1 MKKLFLLLTAL
12 VAIAISAAA
21 QNRTFHGTVLSAAD
35 DEPLIGATVT
45 PLGGGHPVAT
55 DVDGHFAITVPA
67 SVKEIKVTYVG
78 MQPKTVTLTEG
89 LKIFLEYS
97 TNVLDQVV
105 VTGYGS
111 GKKLGSVVGSV
122 SVVGDKV
129 FENTPSANF
138 VDALQGQVPGLAI
151 NSSSGDP
158 SSNSNSIV
166 LRGRNGLNTDSSPLF
181 ICDGAP
187 IDQSLFMS
195 MNPADIESV
204 TVLKD
209 AASIAIYGSRGANG
223 IIVITTK
230 RGKYG
235 AQAKATF
242 RASYGWSSMVKDN
255 VDMMDSKQ
263 YMQFRDMIGQPLSGS
278 VKNLINTYN
287 INTDWRSELFSNSAP
302 TYNVEGQVSGGSEN
316 LSYYLSLNHYSQEGI
331 IENSSLRR
339 TTMSFNIDSKVNSWF
354 RVGLNGNLSFR
365 RSKANLE
372 DKAESGELYTENPM
386 LLARMGL
393 PFDSPY
399 SYTFNDNGDIVY
411 GNRVE
416 KLHYSGI
423 TLPWYRYTYDH
434 FHRDRLAGS
443 MRIYEQITP
452 IPGLVIKAQQALE
465 GYDATAS
472 ETIDPRKTFYTAMG
486 DKIGQN
492 DPGYINPG
500 SNSESFS
507 RYYQFTYTNT
517 AEYTFDFLKNHHARV
532 LIGQESIIRKSNGFG
547 VATSG
552 TVDKRMNLLNQ
563 GTTVSMGGVDY
574 SKSEI
579 VINSYF
585 ANANYDY
592 DNRYFIDASFR
603 RDGSSQL
610 APGHRWG
617 NFWAFGLMWNLR
629 NESWLNLQEKT
640 WLNDLRL
647 HYSYGGSG
655 NSNIGNFAWM
665 GAIGTYEYGYGG
677 NSATGTS
684 GASNYDLSWETVWS
698 HDLGVNVRF
707 FDRIGIT
714 ADWYKKTTS
723 NMLYNIPYAIST
735 GVESGAAN
743 VCKMTNTG
751 IEAEITG
758 DIFKSKDWYIGA
770 RVSFNYNRNRITELW
785 DGTDIYPISATGLVL
800 KVGDVSNQYYMVRY
814 VGVDPADGKQMWL
827 DKNDNVTK
835 TFPSDAQV
843 CTGKSS
849 FAPWTGG
856 FGATA
861 RWKGL
866 SASVNFAWQSG
877 KWMINNDRYF
887 TSNPGE
893 FGLSYNQ
900 TADMLNMW
908 TTPGQVTDVPA
919 FGEKLTYAGDDTR
932 WLEDASFCRLKNL
945 TVAYDFP
952 TTLVNKWGLSGLQL
966 HFTGRNL
973 WTITN
978 FSGYDP
984 EPLSNMVQFQ
994 FPNTR
999 QFEFGLEVSF

>member
-1 MKKLFLLLTAL
+1 MKKLFLLLTAI
-12 VAIAISAAA
+12 VAFALSAAA
-21 QNRTFHGTVLSAAD
+21 QNRTYTGTVLSSAD

-45 PLGGGHPVAT
+45 PIGGGHPVAT
-55 DVDGHFAITVPA
+55 DIEGRFTLTVPA
-67 SVKEIKVTYVG
+67 SVKEVKVTFVG
-78 MQPKTVTLTEG
+78 MAPKTVALSNG
-89 LKIFLEYS
+89 MKVFLDNS
-97 TNVLDQVV
+97 ATMLDQVV

-122 SVVGDKV
+122 SVVGDQV
-129 FENTPSANF
+129 FENTPASNF

-158 SSNSNSIV
+158 SSNSNSII
-166 LRGRNGLNTDSSPLF
+166 LRGRNGLNTDSTPLF

-187 IDQSLFMS
+187 IDESLFTS
-195 MNPADIESV
+195 MNPSDIESV

-235 AQAKATF
+235 ANAKATF

-255 VDMMDSKQ
+255 VEMMNSQQ
-263 YMQFRDMIGQPLSGS
+263 YLQFRDMVGQPLTAQE
-278 VKNLINTYN
+278 KNIINNYGISTN
-287 INTDWRSELFSNSAP
+287 WRDELFNGSAP
-302 TYNVEGQVSGGSEN
+302 TYSVEGQVSGGSDN
-316 LSYYLSLNHYSQEGI
+316 LSYYINLSHYDQQGI
-331 IENSSLRR
+331 IENSAMRR
-339 TTMSFNIDSKVNSWF
+339 TTLSFNIDGKVNSWF
-354 RVGLNGNLSFR
+354 RVGLSGNMGYR
-365 RSKANLE
+365 RSQTNLE
-372 DKAESGELYTENPM
+372 DEADDDLYINNPM
-386 LLARMGL
+386 LLARMAL
-393 PFDSPY
+393 PYDSPY
-399 SYTFNDNGDIVY
+399 GYKFNDKGDIVF
-411 GNRVE
+411 GSRSE

-423 TLPWYRYTYDH
+423 TMPWYLYTYNH
-434 FHRDRLAGS
+434 MYRDRLSGNI
-443 MRIYEQITP
+443 RLYEQITP
-452 IPGLVIKAQQALE
+452 IPGLIIKAQQSME
-465 GYDATAS
+465 GYDARTHQ
-472 ETIDPRKTFYTAMG
+472 TIDPRETFRTEMG
-486 DKIGQN
+486 DKVGSN
-492 DPGYINPG
+492 DVGYMNPG
-500 SNSESFS
+500 SNGESFS

-517 AEYTFDFLKNHHARV
+517 AEYTFDFLEKNHARV
-532 LIGQESIIRKSNGFG
+532 LIGQESIIQRSNAFG
-547 VATSG
+547 MTSSG
-552 TVDKRMNLLNQ
+552 TTDKRMNLITQ
-563 GTTVSMGGVDY
+563 GTTATINNLSY
-574 SKSEI
+574 SKGEI

-603 RDGSSQL
+603 RDGTSQL

-617 NFWAFGLMWNLR
+617 NFWAFGLMWNLK
-629 NESWLNLQEKT
+629 NDKWLGLSEKT

-655 NSNIGNFAWM
+655 NSNIGNFAWQ
-665 GAIGTYEYGYGG
+665 AIVGNYQGGYAGVP
-677 NSATGTS
+677 ATGIS
-684 GASNYDLSWETVWS
+684 GANNYDLTWETVWS

-707 FDRIGIT
+707 LDRLTLT
-714 ADWYKKTTS
+714 ADWYYKRTED
-723 NMLYNIPYAIST
+723 MLYVIPYAITVGAS
-735 GVESGAAN
+735 SGAAN
-743 VCKMTNTG
+743 VCKMSNKG
-751 IEAEITG
+751 IEAELQA
-758 DIFKSKDWYIGA
+758 DIVKTKDWYVGA
-770 RVSFNYNRNRITELW
+770 RVGFNYNRNRIEELW
-785 DGTDIYPISATGLVL
+785 DGTDLYPISSTGLAL
-800 KVGDVSNQYYMVRY
+800 KVGQVSNQYYAVRY

-835 TFPSDAQV
+835 VYPSDAQV
-843 CTGKSS
+843 LTGKSS

-856 FGATA
+856 FGANA

-877 KWMINNDRYF
+877 KYMVNNDAYF
-887 TSNPGE
+887 ISNPTS
-893 FGLSYNQ
+893 FGTSYNQ
-900 TADMLNMW
+900 TAHMLDMW
-908 TTPGQVTDVPA
+908 TTPGQVTDVPK
-919 FGEKLTYAGDDTR
+919 FGETLTYAGEDTR

-945 TVAYDFP
+945 TIAYDLP
-952 TTLVNKWGLSGLQL
+952 SNVVNKLGLSALQF